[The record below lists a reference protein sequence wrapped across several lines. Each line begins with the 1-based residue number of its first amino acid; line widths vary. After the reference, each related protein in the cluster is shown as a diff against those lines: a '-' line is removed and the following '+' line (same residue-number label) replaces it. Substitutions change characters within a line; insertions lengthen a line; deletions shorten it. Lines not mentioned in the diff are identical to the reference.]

1 MKNIFRKLFSV
12 DYFKILLLIIIS
24 IFLYL
29 YNQNLG
35 IGRFQNIG
43 DDGILVIDTKT
54 GQVYRLEADSGILE
68 KYQEITQPILK

>member
-29 YNQNLG
+29 YYQNLG

-54 GQVYRLEADSGILE
+54 GQVYRLEDDSGILE
-68 KYQEITQPILK
+68 KYKEITQPILK